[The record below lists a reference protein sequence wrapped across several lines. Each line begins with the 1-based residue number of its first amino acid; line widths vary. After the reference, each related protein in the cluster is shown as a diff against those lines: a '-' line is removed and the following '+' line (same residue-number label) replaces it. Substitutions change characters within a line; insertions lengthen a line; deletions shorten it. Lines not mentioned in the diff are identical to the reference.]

1 MEQISEEE
9 KPPDLTPFFRARN
22 LERTLKMGKM
32 FLKYEGA
39 NLTGTQKDRIS
50 YLHVRR
56 AIELGYDTVSVAT
69 CGNYGASVSYFASAY
84 GIKSVVATPSF
95 YAGLRNEEIYEN
107 GATLIQK
114 NMKYEDLVEYMK
126 DKATDENWYDC
137 SPGSANSTVDILGY
151 EAIASEIVAN
161 LGHAPTY
168 VATPVGNGTTL
179 AGIYSGFKK
188 MYRSG
193 AINSIPR
200 LIASS
205 TSLGNPIIYSW
216 KHRYKK
222 IQVIEPSSIVE
233 TEINEPLVSFRSM
246 DGQKALNAIYDS
258 KGVAIGVND
267 EDMKRF
273 AKIISNQQSIDVLP
287 ASASSVAA
295 AFSNLS
301 SRDYSGE
308 LVVVLTGR
316 GH

>member
-9 KPPDLTPFFRARN
+9 KPPGLTPFFRARN
-22 LERTLKMGKM
+22 LERTLGMNKL
-32 FLKYEGA
+32 FLKFEGA
-39 NLTGTQKDRIS
+39 SVTGTQKDRIS

-56 AIELGYDTVSVAT
+56 AIELGYDTISVAT

-84 GIKSVVATPSF
+84 GLKSVVATPSF

-126 DKATDENWYDC
+126 DKSKDENWYDC
-137 SPGSANSTVDILGY
+137 SPGSVNSTVDILGY
-151 EAIASEIVAN
+151 ESIATEIVQN
-161 LGHAPTY
+161 LGHAPSY
-168 VATPVGNGTTL
+168 VAAPVGNGTTL

-188 MYRSG
+188 LYRSG
-193 AINSIPR
+193 VINSLPR

-216 KHRYKK
+216 KHGYKK
-222 IQVIEPSSIVE
+222 IQVLEPSTIVE
-233 TEINEPLVSFRSM
+233 TQINEPLVSFRSM
-246 DGQKALNAIYDS
+246 DGQKALNSIYDS

-267 EDMKRF
+267 EDMKKF
-273 AKIISNQQSIDVLP
+273 SKIIDSQQSIEVLP
-287 ASASSVAA
+287 ASASSMSAT
-295 AFSNLS
+295 FRNLS
-301 SRDYSGE
+301 GRAYTGE
-308 LVVVLTGR
+308 VVVILTGR